1 MSRSFIISTLIAVL
15 IFSGSVAAGAGLV
28 YMNPDIGEAFMELAH
43 EALNIEEMMGSP
55 PSTLALNLFINNLQA
70 CIILFLGG
78 VTFGL
83 LTTFVLIANGVI
95 VGAVAQIAMK
105 LQGITFVIAALAPH
119 GITELPAL
127 FISGALGFMLAREMR
142 RELEGE
148 GDAASEAGKYATIF
162 VQVVVPLLLIA
173 AITEA
178 FITPAIILMVV

>member
-1 MSRSFIISTLIAVL
+1 MFRSLFISSLIAIL

-28 YMNPDIGEAFMELAH
+28 FMNPDIGDSFMELAH
-43 EALNIEEMMGSP
+43 EALDIEEMMGDP
-55 PSTLALNLFINNLQA
+55 PATLALKLFVNNLQA

-83 LTTFVLIANGVI
+83 LTTFVLIANGVL

-119 GITELPAL
+119 GVTELPAL

-148 GDAASEAGKYATIF
+148 GDAALEAGRYAMIF
-162 VQVVVPLLLIA
+162 AKVVVPLLVIA